1 VAQAGNASRS
11 TRGGPVGREITA
23 IIPERTHEGL
33 TETIA
38 LRRFGSAGEVA
49 DLVAFLLSG
58 ESCAITGTVL
68 EVRSPI
74 FA

>member
-1 VAQAGNASRS
+1 MGARV
-11 TRGGPVGREITA
+11 TA
-23 IIPERTHEGL
+23 VRVDMTDS
-33 TETIA
+33 A

-58 ESCAITGTVL
+58 ESCAITGTVQ